1 MNDTKFYMV
10 RGRALP
16 EVFLKVVEVNNLLD
30 SGKVKKIQ
38 EAIEQVG
45 ISRSTYYKYKDDVY
59 PVHEK
64 IQGKTITFSMEME
77 DRPGLLS
84 KVIKIVADC
93 QANILSIHQSIPVNH
108 TALVTLS
115 VMVLPITGDVDELFE
130 QIGSAE
136 GIFNLKIVSA
146 E

>member
-1 MNDTKFYMV
+1 MNDTRFYMV

-16 EVFLKVVEVNNLLD
+16 DVFLKVVEVSNLLD
-30 SGKVKKIQ
+30 SGKAKKIQ

-45 ISRSTYYKYKDDVY
+45 ISRSTYYKYKDDIY

-84 KVIKIVADC
+84 NVVRIVAESR
-93 QANILSIHQSIPVNH
+93 ANILSIHQSIPVNH

-115 VMVLPITGDVDELFE
+115 VMVLPITGDVEELFE
-130 QIGSAE
+130 RIAGAE